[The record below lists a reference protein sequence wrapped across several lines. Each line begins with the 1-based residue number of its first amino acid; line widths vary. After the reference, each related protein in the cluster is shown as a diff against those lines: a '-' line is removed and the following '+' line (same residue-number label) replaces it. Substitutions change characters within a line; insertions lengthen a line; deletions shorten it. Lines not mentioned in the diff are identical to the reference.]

1 MRGRA
6 PPVESCARSSALLAR
21 SLRVP
26 TPYTRASESE
36 TGSQVERR
44 PTSGAEEKE
53 KEDEE
58 EGEEEEEKKKEEGR
72 M

>member
-6 PPVESCARSSALLAR
+6 PPLESCVLSSVLLAS

-26 TPYTRASESE
+26 TPYTSASESE

-44 PTSGAEEKE
+44 STSGAEE
-53 KEDEE
+53 EE
-58 EGEEEEEKKKEEGR
+58 RERRRRRRRRMWEE
-72 M
+72 